1 MKIGILTH
9 YYQSMN
15 YGGMLQAY
23 ALATFLRKKGYD
35 AQQVSYRFSSEPF
48 LPPQPEKR
56 EVPKVGNPL
65 SRLVQRGFRSLNYRL
80 IEKPRQEFY
89 EAYKKK
95 EMSARAE
102 AFAVFQKQVPHSLEV
117 YDTSNIENC
126 AQHYDALIAGSD
138 QVWNFDWFNP
148 AFFLD
153 FPGADVAKIAYA
165 ASAGKQ
171 NFSQE
176 EILYLKKTLP
186 DFKAISAREADL
198 VPVINQIMN
207 SDAAVQTVDPTLLL
221 SAEDWEEIASPRL
234 LEDKYVFCYFLY
246 NDSSLAAV
254 ARKFARRHKLSI
266 ATIPFAAI
274 EYNEQDIK
282 FGDYRFDGADPSDFL
297 SLIQNAEYVFTDSF
311 HATVFSL
318 LFGKEFVAFPRGDA
332 KGMGSRLATL
342 TEMFGCPERFCCEPP
357 EQRYNYM
364 CSISRRKMEG
374 QIVYEDAKRIS
385 ENFLVQTLSIKN
397 NN

>member
-23 ALATFLRKKGYD
+23 ALATFLREKGYD

-48 LPPQPEKR
+48 LPPQVEKR
-56 EVPKVGNPL
+56 EVPKAGNPL
-65 SRLVQRGFRSLNYRL
+65 SRLVRRGFRSLNYRL

-89 EAYKKK
+89 AAYKKK

-117 YDTSNIENC
+117 YDTSSIENC
-126 AQHYDALIAGSD
+126 VQHYDAMITGSD

-176 EILYLKKTLP
+176 EILYLKKTLSN
-186 DFKAISAREADL
+186 FKAISAREADL

-221 SAEDWEEIASPRL
+221 SAEDWAEIASPRL
-234 LEDKYVFCYFLY
+234 LEDKYVFCYFLH
-246 NDSSLAAV
+246 NDSGLTAV
-254 ARKFARRHKLSI
+254 ARKFARKHKFSI
-266 ATIPFAAI
+266 ATIPFAAV

-282 FGDYRFDGADPSDFL
+282 FGDYRFNGADPSDFL
-297 SLIQNAEYVFTDSF
+297 SLIRNAEYVFTDSF

-318 LFGKEFVAFPRGDA
+318 LFGKEFMAFPRGDA

-357 EQRYNYM
+357 DARYKYIGSLPQRRIKE
-364 CSISRRKMEG
+364 CSRYETIRKS
-374 QIVYEDAKRIS
+374 S
-385 ENFLVQTLSIKN
+385 EEYLINALETD
-397 NN
+397 